1 MKLLLSSRR
10 TPVDVYTVALP
21 ESGTNALPIVI
32 TKLGKGQEI
41 DIICKAYKVRS
52 TVPLVLGR
60 MPELTVDLR

>member
-1 MKLLLSSRR
+1 MKLLFSSRR
-10 TPVDVYTVALP
+10 TPFDVYTVALP

-52 TVPLVLGR
+52 TVY
-60 MPELTVDLR
+60 